1 MKEAHI
7 FILNFLFECN
17 EKVQVSKTYSQGHHK
32 KILTETYFLKNLH
45 LNNKKNLYI
54 PKNYDINTNMK
65 RKLQKGGIFV
75 EENLEKETK
84 KVLVVDDEQAIIDVL
99 VYNLQKEGYETLEAT
114 DGVTAVNIALE
125 QKPDLML
132 LDIMLPKMDG
142 LTVCKRVK
150 NYLNIPILMLTAKDA
165 EIDKIVG
172 LELGADDYITKP
184 FSVRELM
191 ARVKANLRKNEISSI
206 VKETIPEATE
216 TEKNAENVIKVN
228 DIELDL
234 DRFEV
239 KVRGEIIDLTL
250 REFEVL
256 KFLASQPGQVVT
268 RETLLEKVWGY
279 EYYGDIRTVD
289 VTVRRIREKIEANP
303 KEPRYLKVVW
313 GIGYKIE
320 KI

>member
-1 MKEAHI
+1 M
-7 FILNFLFECN
+7 
-17 EKVQVSKTYSQGHHK
+17 
-32 KILTETYFLKNLH
+32 
-45 LNNKKNLYI
+45 
-54 PKNYDINTNMK
+54 
-65 RKLQKGGIFV
+65 
-75 EENLEKETK
+75 EENLEKEAK
-84 KVLVVDDEQAIIDVL
+84 KILVVDDEQAIIDVL
-99 VYNLQKEGYETLEAT
+99 VYNLKKEGYETLEAT
-114 DGVTAVNIALE
+114 DGLTALNMALE
-125 QKPDLML
+125 EKPDLML

-191 ARVKANLRKNEISSI
+191 ARVKANLRKNEMANISKI
-206 VKETIPEATE
+206 ATAQIE
-216 TEKNAENVIKVN
+216 ENSEIEEKQENVIKVN
-228 DIELDL
+228 DLELDL

-239 KVRGEIIDLTL
+239 KVRNEVIDLTL

-256 KFLASQPGQVVT
+256 KFLAAQPGQVVT

-289 VTVRRIREKIEANP
+289 VTVRRIREKIEKDTSSP
-303 KEPRYLKVVW
+303 KILITKRGV
-313 GIGYKIE
+313 GYYIAK
-320 KI
+320 K